1 MITTDWRQNAEVP
14 AEEADDIRG
23 IAAIRCIS
31 ECSQLLV
38 FPHSFDTY
46 DADFGRN
53 AICDFD
59 EGKRAVSTKSILGF
73 VGRNGTR
80 LTIRSR
86 FTPGLKPDGK
96 SFDEKRQDMFLHYM
110 LQRVYGIN
118 IFDMRHNTTGDP
130 VFDFMLYMFPYYL
143 KKALRQGLYREYT
156 TRRHNDADVRGT
168 IDICRHIRENI
179 PFKGSVSYRTREYVY
194 DNSINQLIR
203 HTVEH
208 VRSVGCGA
216 GVLGGDAETRKF
228 VSMINDVT
236 CSYDRNSRQTIINRN
251 LRPFRH
257 PLLHDYEPL
266 RRICL
271 RILRHERLKYGNE
284 RDEVYGVLFDG
295 AWLWEEYVGIV
306 MKDILSHFYKNKG
319 RKWWL
324 FDNGSQQIIPDYLS
338 KDRTVVADA
347 KYMPLDTGDNYGE
360 EKATAVYYKTI
371 TYMYRWNA
379 KVGLLLFPIKGL
391 STYKRVLGIEDAEG
405 RIVKLGLPVPQEQA
419 AYSMFCEEMRASEKA
434 FVEEYRCIVS

>member
-1 MITTDWRQNAEVP
+1 M
-14 AEEADDIRG
+14 
-23 IAAIRCIS
+23 
-31 ECSQLLV
+31 
-38 FPHSFDTY
+38 
-46 DADFGRN
+46 
-53 AICDFD
+53 
-59 EGKRAVSTKSILGF
+59 
-73 VGRNGTR
+73 
-80 LTIRSR
+80 
-86 FTPGLKPDGK
+86 
-96 SFDEKRQDMFLHYM
+96 
-110 LQRVYGIN
+110 
-118 IFDMRHNTTGDP
+118 
-130 VFDFMLYMFPYYL
+130 
-143 KKALRQGLYREYT
+143 
-156 TRRHNDADVRGT
+156 
-168 IDICRHIRENI
+168 
-179 PFKGSVSYRTREYVY
+179 
-194 DNSINQLIR
+194 
-203 HTVEH
+203 
-208 VRSVGCGA
+208 GCGA

-228 VSMINDVT
+228 VSMIKDVT
-236 CSYDRNSRQTIINRN
+236 CSYDRNSRQTIINQN

-257 PLLHDYEPL
+257 PLLHEYEPL

-371 TYMYRWNA
+371 TYMYRWKA
-379 KVGLLLFPIKGL
+379 TVGLLLFPFRGP
-391 STYKRVLGIEDAEG
+391 SPYKRVLGIENAEG